1 MAFVADEFTGRRFGK
16 YEVLCRVAVGGMAEI
31 FLGFAHGGP
40 FAFKPVVLKRI
51 LSEQR
56 EDPTSMQMLID
67 EAKLTAQLSHPH
79 VAQVLDLEVAGE
91 DVLLVIELI
100 QGANLEELVDGFNR
114 SKEPVPLGLVIAV
127 IRDAA
132 QGLHHAHTY
141 KDAKGNPVPII
152 HRDVTPRNLMVTFE
166 GVGKV
171 LDFGIAR
178 AAGASRRTVAGMVR
192 GTAAYMSPEQAIDAK
207 VDTRSDIFS
216 LGTIFHELLVGQRLF
231 ARGNPA
237 KEMAAVYE
245 AEIPIPSIANKRVPK
260 ALDAVVLRALERSV
274 SRRYQ
279 TPAELIR
286 DLNLAAAGIAFTPE
300 RCGEII
306 KERFA
311 ARLRDLTALLDLIPD
326 DPSSAAS
333 TDVSRKEMA
342 LGEEQLRTLVAP
354 LPTAASAA
362 AAGSASP
369 TTEMELDGSLTMPV
383 NVKSVNARVSQQ
395 QRKVPS
401 RPPEKVEKSDKLT
414 TDPARSSDESQ
425 VPTRFFTPQFDA
437 SKNAGNDRITDEG
450 PVPADVKAPPPTVVT
465 QPGVDP
471 SGSKPPAGSRQSRRH
486 LPPTSDTATQP
497 RMNTGGR
504 TVGLIIGALLAM
516 VLGAAGGVL
525 VYRSVSAQRSP
536 TIGLGRLSIATD
548 RPAEVK
554 LGDEVLHAPIDD
566 VYLPIGHHALAVR
579 ENGGTAWR
587 TLEVD
592 VSADRPTRLEVKLD
606 TLPAAP

>member
-31 FLGFAHGGP
+31 FLGFALSGP

-51 LSEQR
+51 LAEQR
-56 EDPTSMQMLID
+56 EDPSSMQMLID

-79 VAQVLDLEVAGE
+79 VAQVLDLEVDGE

-100 QGANLEELVDGFNR
+100 QGANVEELVDNFNKA
-114 SKEPVPLGLVIAV
+114 KEVVPLGLVLTL

-132 QGLHHAHTY
+132 LGLQHAHTH
-141 KDAKGNPVPII
+141 KDQKGNPVPII
-152 HRDVTPRNLMVTFE
+152 HRDVTPRNVMVTFD

-231 ARGNPA
+231 SRGNPG

-245 AEIPIPSIANKRVPK
+245 AEIPIPSVANKRVPK

-286 DLNLAAAGIAFTPE
+286 DLDLAAAGALWAPD
-300 RCGEII
+300 RCGQLV
-306 KERFA
+306 KERFD
-311 ARLRDLTALLDLIPD
+311 ARLRDLTALLDRIPD
-326 DPSSAAS
+326 DPEQGAS
-333 TDVSRKEMA
+333 TDVSRKELSTDVGRKE
-342 LGEEQLRTLVAP
+342 LGSQEEQGLRTVVAP
-354 LPTAASAA
+354 LPSAA
-362 AAGSASP
+362 GQASP
-369 TTEMELDGSLTMPV
+369 TAEMELDGSLTMPV
-383 NVKSVNARVSQQ
+383 NVKSLPGRISQQ
-395 QRKVPS
+395 QLRKVPS
-401 RPPEKVEKSDKLT
+401 RPPEKIT
-414 TDPARSSDESQ
+414 TDPAKSSDQSQ
-425 VPTRFFTPQFDA
+425 VPTRFFTPQFEAKSD
-437 SKNAGNDRITDEG
+437 DRITDEG
-450 PVPADVKAPPPTVVT
+450 PVPADVAPPPPTVVT

-471 SGSKPPAGSRQSRRH
+471 SGSKAPIASRQSRRH

-504 TVGLIIGALLAM
+504 TFGLIVGALLAM

-525 VYRSVSAQRSP
+525 VYRSVSAQRTP

-548 RPAEVK
+548 KPAEVK

-566 VYLPIGHHALAVR
+566 VYLPVGHHALAVR
-579 ENGGTAWR
+579 ENGGTSWR

-592 VSADRPTRLEVKLD
+592 VSAERPTRLEVKLD
-606 TLPAAP
+606 SLPAAP